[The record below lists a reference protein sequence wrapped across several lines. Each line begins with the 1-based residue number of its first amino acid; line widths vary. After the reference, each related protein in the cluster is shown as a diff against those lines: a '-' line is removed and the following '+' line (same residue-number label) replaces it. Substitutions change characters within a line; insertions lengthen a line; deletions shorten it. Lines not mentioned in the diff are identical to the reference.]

1 MGCIVKSAARN
12 SRRLFCSVP
21 VLCGLLIASH
31 GWAGAPPDLTG
42 LYVLMKPNQRFES
55 KTLES
60 YPAEGISLRTS
71 WKDLQPREDGY
82 DWSYLDQAI
91 GTAKAA
97 GKKVMLRVLPGIH
110 SPDWALAGVDSIRYT
125 VHKIGHPLQGQTVK
139 IPVPWDAV
147 YLGRWTAFVSALG
160 RRYRDD
166 PSLVLIQMAGPTANT
181 AEMHLPKSP
190 DDRAVWERKGYRRD
204 RLVAAWKTVIDAYAG
219 AFPNHGL
226 AVDISIPLYNDGS
239 LEEILSYG
247 ARTVPGRFCIQ
258 GNWLSDHT
266 REGFPLYRLIKDY
279 SKTTPVGFQMLGP
292 NRPDSTTS
300 LREAI
305 DRGVEAGARYLEIYE
320 SDFQDPD
327 RSDDLRY
334 AAQRLARHE

>member
-1 MGCIVKSAARN
+1 MGCIAKSVARN
-12 SRRLFCSVP
+12 SRRLFYSVL
-21 VLCGLLIASH
+21 VLCSLLIASS
-31 GWAGAPPDLTG
+31 GWTGLSPDLPG
-42 LYVLMKPNQRFES
+42 LYVLLKPNQFFEP
-55 KTLES
+55 KTNEMAT
-60 YPAEGISLRTS
+60 AEGISLRTS

-82 DWSYLDQAI
+82 NLSYLDQTI

-97 GKKVMLRVLPGIH
+97 GKKVMVRVLPGIH
-110 SPDWALAGVDSIRYT
+110 SPDWALAGVSSIRYT
-125 VHKIGHPLQGQTVK
+125 VHKAGHPLQGQTVT

-147 YLGRWTAFVSALG
+147 YLGRWTAFVSVLG
-160 RRYRDD
+160 QRYRND

-190 DDRAVWERKGYRRD
+190 EDKALWDKKGYHRD
-204 RLVAAWKTVIDAYAG
+204 KLVAAWKTVIDAYAK
-219 AFPNHGL
+219 AFPDQYL

-247 ARTVPGRFCIQ
+247 ARTYPGRFCIQ

-292 NRPDSTTS
+292 TRPDSAGA

-305 DRGVEAGARYLEIYE
+305 DRGIEAGARYLEVYE
-320 SDFQDPD
+320 SDFQNPE

-334 AAQRLARHE
+334 AAKRLARHE

>member
-1 MGCIVKSAARN
+1 MDCIAKSVSRN
-12 SRRLFCSVP
+12 SICLFCSVL
-21 VLCGLLIASH
+21 VLGGLLIASH
-31 GWAGAPPDLTG
+31 GWSGAPPDFTG
-42 LYVLMKPNQRFES
+42 LYVLLKPNQRFES

-60 YPAEGISLRTS
+60 YPAAGISLRTS

-82 DWSYLDQAI
+82 DWSYLDQTI
-91 GTAKAA
+91 GAAKAA
-97 GKKVMLRVLPGIH
+97 GKKVMVRILPGIH
-110 SPDWALAGVDSIRYT
+110 SPDWALAGVSTIQYT
-125 VHKIGHPLQGQTVK
+125 VRKAGHPLQGRTVK

-160 RRYRDD
+160 QRYRNDS
-166 PSLVLIQMAGPTANT
+166 SLVLIQMAGPTANT

-190 DDRAVWERKGYRRD
+190 DDRAVWEQKGYRRD
-204 RLVAAWKTVIDAYAG
+204 KLVAAWKTVIDAYAKS
-219 AFPNHGL
+219 FPNSCL

-292 NRPDSTTS
+292 TGPDSVGS

-305 DRGVEAGARYLEIYE
+305 DRGIEAGARYLEIYE
-320 SDFQDPD
+320 SDFQDPEQT
-327 RSDDLRY
+327 DDLRY
-334 AAQRLARHE
+334 AAQRLAHHE